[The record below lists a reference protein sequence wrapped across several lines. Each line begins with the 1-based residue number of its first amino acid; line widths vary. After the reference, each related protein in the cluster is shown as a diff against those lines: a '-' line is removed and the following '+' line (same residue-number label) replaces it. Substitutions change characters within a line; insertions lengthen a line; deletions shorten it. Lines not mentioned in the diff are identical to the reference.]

1 MVQRNGMRSSGGRSA
16 IARRVQF
23 GGPSGTTGI
32 MYQGTVKTL
41 DGRMVKAGYF
51 GGPKKGG
58 APPSATGQSRSFLT
72 RSRISGGLAAPASHP
87 NYLFEFKTNP
97 GTRPWGNGPHA

>member
-1 MVQRNGMRSSGGRSA
+1 MRSSGGRSA
-16 IARRVQF
+16 IARKVKF
-23 GGPSGTTGI
+23 GGPSGTNGI
-32 MYQGTVKTL
+32 MSQVSVKTL

-58 APPSATGQSRSFLT
+58 TAPSATGYNRSFLT
-72 RSRISGGLAAPASHP
+72 RSRISNGLAPPASHP

-97 GTRPWGNGPHA
+97 GARPWGNAPHT